1 MKILF
6 FGNADFGIPSLEYL
20 YQSNHEFLSVITN
33 KDKKSGRGKKYSST
47 PIKEYSL
54 KNKIPTIEVE
64 DLNSHNFENK
74 IKELNPDLIIVIAYR
89 ILPKKIFSIPT
100 FGTMNLHASLLP
112 KYRGAAPIQRA
123 ILNDEIETGISTFLI
138 DSNVD
143 TGNIIKQEKIEI
155 NESDNYGDVYLKLSQ
170 KGPRLIE
177 ESINHI
183 INKKPLIKQ
192 DDDFTYAKKI
202 RKNENQ
208 INWNLNSKD
217 IINIIRAFAPYP
229 GAFSYINNKRIK
241 ILVSREIQCDF
252 PINAGEINI
261 NSKSLIVGTC
271 NGAIEVLEL
280 QQEGKKKIGA
290 PDFINGLSLSGN
302 SELKFEFKE

>member
-20 YQSNHEFLSVITN
+20 YQSNYEFLSVVTN
-33 KDKKSGRGKKYSST
+33 RDKKSGRGKKYSST

-54 KNKIPTIEVE
+54 KNKIPTLEVE
-64 DLNSHNFENK
+64 DLNNHNFENK

-89 ILPKKIFSIPT
+89 ILPEKIFSIPT

-123 ILNDEIETGISTFLI
+123 ILNNEIETGISTFLI

-143 TGNIIKQEKIEI
+143 TGNIIKQKKIEI
-155 NESDNYGDVYLKLSQ
+155 NESDNYGDIYSKLSK
-170 KGPRLIE
+170 KGPQLIE

-192 DDDFTYAKKI
+192 NDDFTYAKKI
-202 RKNENQ
+202 KKNENQ
-208 INWNLNSKD
+208 
-217 IINIIRAFAPYP
+217 F
-229 GAFSYINNKRIK
+229 K
-241 ILVSREIQCDF
+241 I
-252 PINAGEINI
+252 
-261 NSKSLIVGTC
+261 
-271 NGAIEVLEL
+271 
-280 QQEGKKKIGA
+280 
-290 PDFINGLSLSGN
+290 
-302 SELKFEFKE
+302 

>member
-64 DLNSHNFENK
+64 DLNNHNFENK

-89 ILPKKIFSIPT
+89 ILPEKIFSIPT

-123 ILNDEIETGISTFLI
+123 ILNDEIETGVSTFLI
-138 DSNVD
+138 DNNVD
-143 TGNIIKQEKIEI
+143 TGNIIKQKKIKI
-155 NESDNYGDVYLKLSQ
+155 NESDNYGDIYSKLSK

-192 DDDFTYAKKI
+192 DGDFTYAKKI
-202 RKNENQ
+202 KKNENQ
-208 INWNLNSKD
+208 INWNLNSRD
-217 IINIIRAFAPYP
+217 IINTVRAFAPYP
-229 GAFSYINNKRIK
+229 GAFSYINNKRTK
-241 ILVSREIQCDF
+241 ILISRKIQCDF
-252 PINAGEINI
+252 SINPGEICI
-261 NSKSLIVGTC
+261 NSKSLIVGTG

-290 PDFINGLSLSGN
+290 SDFINGLSLSGN
-302 SELKFEFKE
+302 NELKFEFKK

>member
-20 YQSNHEFLSVITN
+20 YQSNYEFLSVVTN
-33 KDKKSGRGKKYSST
+33 RDKKSGRGKKYSST

-54 KNKIPTIEVE
+54 KNKIPTLEVE
-64 DLNSHNFENK
+64 DLNNHNFENK

-89 ILPKKIFSIPT
+89 ILPEKIFSIPT

-123 ILNDEIETGISTFLI
+123 ILNNEIETGISTFLI

-143 TGNIIKQEKIEI
+143 TGNIIKQKKIEI
-155 NESDNYGDVYLKLSQ
+155 SESDNYGDIYSKLSK
-170 KGPRLIE
+170 KGPQLIE

-192 DDDFTYAKKI
+192 NDDFTYAKKI
-202 RKNENQ
+202 KKNENQ

-217 IINIIRAFAPYP
+217 IINTVRAFAPYP
-229 GAFSYINNKRIK
+229 GAFSYINNKRTK
-241 ILVSREIQCDF
+241 ILISRKIQCDF
-252 PINAGEINI
+252 SINAGYIYI
-261 NSKSLIVGTC
+261 NSKSLIVGTG

-290 PDFINGLSLSGN
+290 SDFINGLSLSGN
-302 SELKFEFKE
+302 NELKFEFKK

>member
-20 YQSNHEFLSVITN
+20 YQSNYEFLSVVTN
-33 KDKKSGRGKKYSST
+33 RDKKSGRGKKYSST

-64 DLNSHNFENK
+64 DLNNHNFENK

-89 ILPKKIFSIPT
+89 ILPEKIFSIPT

-123 ILNDEIETGISTFLI
+123 ILNNEIETGISTFLI

-143 TGNIIKQEKIEI
+143 TGNIIKQKKIKI
-155 NESDNYGDVYLKLSQ
+155 SESDNYGDIYSKLSK
-170 KGPRLIE
+170 KGPQLIE
-177 ESINHI
+177 ESISHI

-192 DDDFTYAKKI
+192 NDDFTYAKKI
-202 RKNENQ
+202 KKNENQ

-217 IINIIRAFAPYP
+217 IINTVRAFAPYP

-241 ILVSREIQCDF
+241 ILISRKIQCDF
-252 PINAGEINI
+252 SINAGEIYI
-261 NSKSLIVGTC
+261 NSKSLIVGTG

-280 QQEGKKKIGA
+280 QQEGKKKVGA
-290 PDFINGLSLSGN
+290 SDFINGLSLSGN
-302 SELKFEFKE
+302 NELKFEFKK

>member
-20 YQSNHEFLSVITN
+20 YQSNYEFLSVVTN
-33 KDKKSGRGKKYSST
+33 RDKKSGRGKKYSST

-64 DLNSHNFENK
+64 DLNNHNFENT

-89 ILPKKIFSIPT
+89 ILPEKIFSIPT

-123 ILNDEIETGISTFLI
+123 ILNNEIETGISTFLI

-143 TGNIIKQEKIEI
+143 TGNIIKQKKIEI
-155 NESDNYGDVYLKLSQ
+155 SESDNYGDIYSKLSK
-170 KGPRLIE
+170 KGPQLIE

-192 DDDFTYAKKI
+192 NDDFTYAKKI
-202 RKNENQ
+202 KKNENQ

-217 IINIIRAFAPYP
+217 IINTVRAFAPYP

-241 ILVSREIQCDF
+241 ILISRKIQCDF
-252 PINAGEINI
+252 SINAGYIYI
-261 NSKSLIVGTC
+261 NSKSLIVGTG

-290 PDFINGLSLSGN
+290 SDFINGLPLSGN
-302 SELKFEFKE
+302 NELKFEFKK